1 MTTKPFNEQAALLVE
16 NCLDLIKQV
25 LVKHTAAV
33 LEEMRDQIVSRNDRI
48 KHLESQLAALI
59 SDKNEYCEVLRVLGM
74 EEEGNAVAEIIRL
87 LRVERDLTLS
97 VEVAKKVTSELEA
110 ERDALKRE
118 YVNRCPHEW
127 YQGRCIH
134 CDVAAKDGKPA

>member
-1 MTTKPFNEQAALLVE
+1 MSKPFNEQAAFLIE

-33 LEEMRDQIVSRNDRI
+33 LEEMHDQIVSRNDTI
-48 KHLESQLAALI
+48 K
-59 SDKNEYCEVLRVLGM
+59 N
-74 EEEGNAVAEIIRL
+74 
-87 LRVERDLTLS
+87 LTLS

-127 YQGRCIH
+127 YQGRCVH
-134 CDVAAKDGKPA
+134 CDAKAINGKPA